1 MTYLSERERL
11 LIYRWLAL
19 WDSKYEIAKK
29 LWRSHTTIGR
39 EILRNKN
46 GSREYDPLIAESIYR
61 DRRIRTNKKRYKL
74 LNNEILRNEI
84 ELRLKDK
91 EEDRSPDG
99 LVGRMKKEWVKRVCT
114 KTVYNYI
121 YNYEPWWKKYLKYKR
136 WYRKAKR
143 GLQWWVTATLP
154 SIDERPSIVET
165 RERVGDWEADTVLS
179 KWRNWALLTCNE
191 RKLKYV
197 LMKKV
202 DNCKAKTI
210 HDATIELLDKHKD
223 RIYTITIDN
232 GKEFGDAEITQVY
245 LGVQYYKAHAYHSR
259 ERWSNEHTN
268 WMIRKWLPKW
278 YDFSNITDEE
288 IETLQDKLNKKPR
301 KILNYTTPYELFHGI
316 KLAYFS
322 HMCVSR

>member
-11 LIYRWLAL
+11 LIYRWLAV

-39 EILRNKN
+39 EIDRNKDN
-46 GSREYDPLIAESIYR
+46 KGEYDPLRAEDIYR
-61 DRRIRTNKKRYKL
+61 TRRTKTNKIRCKL
-74 LNNEILRNEI
+74 LNDDILRNEI
-84 ELRLKDK
+84 EVRLQNK
-91 EEDRSPDG
+91 EEDWSPDG
-99 LVGRMKKEWVKRVCT
+99 LVGRMKEEWVTCVCT
-114 KTVYNYI
+114 KTIYNYI
-121 YNYEPWWKKYLKYKR
+121 YEHKPGRKKYLKYKR

-143 GLQWWVTATLP
+143 WLQWWVTATLP

-165 RERVGDWEADTVLS
+165 RGRIGDWEADTVLS
-179 KWRNWALLTCNE
+179 KGRNCALLTCNE

-197 LMKKV
+197 LIKKV
-202 DNCKAKTI
+202 DNCKAETI
-210 HDATIELLDKHKD
+210 HNATIWLLNPYRD

-232 GKEFGDAEITQVY
+232 GKEFWDAEITQIC

-268 WMIRKWLPKW
+268 GMIRKWLPKW
-278 YDFSNITDEE
+278 CDFSSITDTE
-288 IETLQDKLNKKPR
+288 ILALQDKINKKPR
-301 KILNYTTPYELFHGI
+301 KILKYTTPYELFHGI

-322 HMCVSR
+322 HMCVSK